1 MVLNCLGL
9 IYSSP
14 LPIISCVALGRL
26 CNLSVSLCSH
36 LCNRTISAYL
46 IELLGELAELIL
58 IKHLQTIVNLHHRE
72 QNVTARDSLDKS
84 REHGHRTHSRKLN
97 KKLDNGANCL
107 RPSPVIS

>member
-46 IELLGELAELIL
+46 IELL
-58 IKHLQTIVNLHHRE
+58 
-72 QNVTARDSLDKS
+72 
-84 REHGHRTHSRKLN
+84 
-97 KKLDNGANCL
+97 
-107 RPSPVIS
+107 